1 MQVVEKFAEPTISP
15 EQLRKQQQQKL
26 QTNKKQILW
35 EDSFRKW
42 THKIAKKD
50 LTTESHEAE
59 RAPGTPGQQKSWAGR
74 CVAARS
80 LDLSSPGWMFYP
92 AANHH
97 NAGQQQDIRN

>member
-1 MQVVEKFAEPTISP
+1 MEVVDKFAEPTISP

-26 QTNKKQILW
+26 ETNKKQILW

-59 RAPGTPGQQKSWAGR
+59 SPVNPRAAEILGR
-74 CVAARS
+74 EVRAS
-80 LDLSSPGWMFYP
+80 QELGLK
-92 AANHH
+92 
-97 NAGQQQDIRN
+97 